1 VPPLAESPESRH
13 RLLPGCVDA
22 PHGLVSLGDFSLTG
36 GGQIANMR
44 ISYADHGHD
53 GVAQKPVVLVLSAIG
68 STHHR
73 LDFLIGPGR
82 ALDPRSFRILAVD
95 AIGNG
100 LTSSP
105 SNSPGQSGRIF
116 PRFGID
122 DMVHSQHA
130 LLAQLGIRQLHAVVG
145 ASMGGMQA
153 LAWAVLYPGFARR
166 VVALTPMAKTTPWA
180 RLINLMARAH
190 LEAGLARVE
199 RGAPPHD
206 VWTDWVPLMQA
217 ASMRTPSQFD
227 CEIADSGHVET
238 WLAAQTRAWI
248 AQGFDPLDWIWQS
261 CAYDAFD
268 VGLLA
273 DHGGD
278 TDKALASICVPT
290 LVGAPP
296 LDLYNPVEAA
306 HRVAC
311 HVANCRWVD
320 IQSNYGHLAA
330 SALDPNAAL
339 ALNGEISN
347 FLAN

>member
-1 VPPLAESPESRH
+1 MPPLAESPESRH

-190 LEAGLARVE
+190 LEAA
-199 RGAPPHD
+199 
-206 VWTDWVPLMQA
+206 
-217 ASMRTPSQFD
+217 TP
-227 CEIADSGHVET
+227 
-238 WLAAQTRAWI
+238 R
-248 AQGFDPLDWIWQS
+248 
-261 CAYDAFD
+261 
-268 VGLLA
+268 
-273 DHGGD
+273 
-278 TDKALASICVPT
+278 
-290 LVGAPP
+290 
-296 LDLYNPVEAA
+296 
-306 HRVAC
+306 
-311 HVANCRWVD
+311 D
-320 IQSNYGHLAA
+320 IT
-330 SALDPNAAL
+330 
-339 ALNGEISN
+339 
-347 FLAN
+347 